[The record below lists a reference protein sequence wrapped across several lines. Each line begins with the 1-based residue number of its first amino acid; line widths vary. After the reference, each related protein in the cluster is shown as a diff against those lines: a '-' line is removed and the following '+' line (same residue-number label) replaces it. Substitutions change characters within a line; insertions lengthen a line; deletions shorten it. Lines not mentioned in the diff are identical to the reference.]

1 MKTLV
6 ILISL
11 ISLISCNQSTKTVVK
26 TNVIDDKKPRR
37 ILNYDYNIAL
47 KFINEYTENCNNQ
60 IGDTVNLSNTDLWIQ
75 NNKYL
80 SKDFKS
86 KYKSIIETAK
96 KNDPELGLDFDPIFD
111 AQDFPDKGF
120 TIYEIDSIN
129 QFVKVKGIDWDEFK
143 LTLKVINKNNTTF
156 IDGIG
161 IVNMSKSTKRK

>member
-1 MKTLV
+1 MKTFV

-26 TNVIDDKKPRR
+26 TNVIEEKKPRR
-37 ILNYDYNIAL
+37 ILNYDYNVAL

-60 IGDTVNLSNTDLWIQ
+60 IGDTLNLWNRDLWIQ
-75 NNKYL
+75 NNKLL

-111 AQDFPDKGF
+111 AQDFPDIGF
-120 TIYEIDSIN
+120 EIYEIDSVN
-129 QFVKVKGIDWDEFK
+129 QLVKVKGIDCEFK
-143 LTLKVINKNNTTF
+143 LTLKVISKNNMTF
-156 IDGIG
+156 IDGVR
-161 IVNMSKSTKRK
+161 IVNMPKSKQRK

>member
-11 ISLISCNQSTKTVVK
+11 ISLISCNQSTNTFEK
-26 TNVIDDKKPRR
+26 TNVIEEKKPHK
-37 ILNYDYNIAL
+37 ILKFDYNVAL

-60 IGDTVNLSNTDLWIQ
+60 IGDTLNLWNTELWIQ

-96 KNDPELGLDFDPIFD
+96 KNEPELGLDFDPILD
-111 AQDFPDKGF
+111 AQDFPEKGF

-156 IDGIG
+156 VDGVG
-161 IVNMSKSTKRK
+161 IVNMPKSTKRK